1 MEAMIQQLGM
11 YEEDLDDVVFEEEG
25 SLPTEVTWWIAQ
37 EVETKSLEDNLHN
50 FRVYEIGRGL

>member
-1 MEAMIQQLGM
+1 MS
-11 YEEDLDDVVFEEEG
+11 EEDLDDVVFEEEG
-25 SLPTEVTWWIAQ
+25 PSPTEVTWWIAQ